1 MTVTARTAPKA
12 PPQAGT
18 GERAARAEPTTAP
31 APDPATDPAP
41 ARDAATAAPPAAD
54 PPASATTPATPP
66 HPDAPASAP
75 APAPAS
81 EPPADQGRPERATAP
96 GPAPSG
102 GPSADAAD
110 AGAAR
115 AGKADTATRAGADTA
130 ARTGTGA
137 GADRRRPGGTA
148 TRGGETI
155 RPTGGPGAPRRAP
168 DASGPAATAPDPP
181 PARPP
186 ATPPATAPPGTDPS
200 ASTGTG
206 PSTDAGTSAGT
217 STGTGTSAGTGTA
230 TGAAGAA
237 AAPGVETAS
246 DVETEG
252 GATPR
257 ERRSADARAL
267 TQVLFAELSGLEP
280 GTPEHARVRTALI
293 EANLPLVRYAA
304 ARFRS
309 RNEPIEDVIQVGT
322 IGLINAIDRFDP
334 HRGVQFP
341 TFAMPTVVGE
351 IKRYFRD
358 NVRTVHVPR
367 RLHELWVQVSG
378 ATEDLTVLHGRS
390 PTTAEIAARLGIGE
404 DEVLACIE
412 AGRSYH
418 ATSLEAAQEGD
429 GLPGLLDRL
438 GYEDPALAG
447 VEHRDLVRHL
457 LVQLPEREQRIL
469 LLRYYSN
476 LTQSQISAELGV
488 SQMHVSRLLSR
499 SFARLRSAN
508 RIEP

>member
-1 MTVTARTAPKA
+1 MSARTVPEAPFQETPA
-12 PPQAGT
+12 QTLGPDAGT
-18 GERAARAEPTTAP
+18 ANATPGRP
-31 APDPATDPAP
+31 APDPEPGPGPGPGLGHDAGAP
-41 ARDAATAAPPAAD
+41 TGPGSQESAADASDASEAAD
-54 PPASATTPATPP
+54 PD
-66 HPDAPASAP
+66 HPRS
-75 APAPAS
+75 
-81 EPPADQGRPERATAP
+81 
-96 GPAPSG
+96 
-102 GPSADAAD
+102 
-110 AGAAR
+110 
-115 AGKADTATRAGADTA
+115 
-130 ARTGTGA
+130 
-137 GADRRRPGGTA
+137 
-148 TRGGETI
+148 RG
-155 RPTGGPGAPRRAP
+155 
-168 DASGPAATAPDPP
+168 
-181 PARPP
+181 
-186 ATPPATAPPGTDPS
+186 
-200 ASTGTG
+200 
-206 PSTDAGTSAGT
+206 
-217 STGTGTSAGTGTA
+217 
-230 TGAAGAA
+230 
-237 AAPGVETAS
+237 
-246 DVETEG
+246 
-252 GATPR
+252 
-257 ERRSADARAL
+257 ADARAL
-267 TQVLFAELSGLEP
+267 TQVLFKEFVTLEP
-280 GTPEHARVRTALI
+280 GTPEHARVRAALI

-309 RNEPIEDVIQVGT
+309 RNEPMEDVIQVGT

-334 HRGVQFP
+334 DRGVQFP

-367 RLHELWVQVSG
+367 RLHELWVQVNG
-378 ATEDLTVLHGRS
+378 ASEDLTVLHGRT
-390 PTTAEIAARLGIGE
+390 PTTAEIAERLRIPE

-508 RIEP
+508 RIEA

>member
-1 MTVTARTAPKA
+1 MKGGRTVSARTVPEAPLQEA
-12 PPQAGT
+12 PPQRDQPPAGAT
-18 GERAARAEPTTAP
+18 ARPLGPDADPGGPELLDDPGRGSGPGAGPAGPASTAVK
-31 APDPATDPAP
+31 T
-41 ARDAATAAPPAAD
+41 AATKAAAPPAAG
-54 PPASATTPATPP
+54 TT
-66 HPDAPASAP
+66 
-75 APAPAS
+75 
-81 EPPADQGRPERATAP
+81 G
-96 GPAPSG
+96 
-102 GPSADAAD
+102 
-110 AGAAR
+110 
-115 AGKADTATRAGADTA
+115 
-130 ARTGTGA
+130 
-137 GADRRRPGGTA
+137 
-148 TRGGETI
+148 
-155 RPTGGPGAPRRAP
+155 
-168 DASGPAATAPDPP
+168 
-181 PARPP
+181 
-186 ATPPATAPPGTDPS
+186 
-200 ASTGTG
+200 
-206 PSTDAGTSAGT
+206 DAGTDTDPDTDTDDAGT
-217 STGTGTSAGTGTA
+217 
-230 TGAAGAA
+230 
-237 AAPGVETAS
+237 
-246 DVETEG
+246 DH
-252 GATPR
+252 PR
-257 ERRSADARAL
+257 SRGADARAL
-267 TQVLFAELSGLEP
+267 TQVLFKEFVTLET
-280 GTPEHARVRTALI
+280 GTPEHARVRAALI

-309 RNEPIEDVIQVGT
+309 RNEPMEDVIQVGT

-334 HRGVQFP
+334 DRGVQFP

-367 RLHELWVQVSG
+367 RLHELWVQVNG
-378 ATEDLTVLHGRS
+378 ASEDLTVLHGRT
-390 PTTAEIAARLGIGE
+390 PTTAEIAERLRIPE

-508 RIEP
+508 RIEA

>member
-1 MTVTARTAPKA
+1 MPASTAPQVPPQTAQTGQAVQTAPTARTAQTVQSPQQVQQPQTVQQA
-12 PPQAGT
+12 VQQAVQVQPQAVQT
-18 GERAARAEPTTAP
+18 IETET
-31 APDPATDPAP
+31 PDDTVTP
-41 ARDAATAAPPAAD
+41 AR
-54 PPASATTPATPP
+54 
-66 HPDAPASAP
+66 
-75 APAPAS
+75 
-81 EPPADQGRPERATAP
+81 
-96 GPAPSG
+96 
-102 GPSADAAD
+102 
-110 AGAAR
+110 
-115 AGKADTATRAGADTA
+115 TRGADT
-130 ARTGTGA
+130 
-137 GADRRRPGGTA
+137 
-148 TRGGETI
+148 
-155 RPTGGPGAPRRAP
+155 
-168 DASGPAATAPDPP
+168 
-181 PARPP
+181 
-186 ATPPATAPPGTDPS
+186 
-200 ASTGTG
+200 
-206 PSTDAGTSAGT
+206 
-217 STGTGTSAGTGTA
+217 
-230 TGAAGAA
+230 
-237 AAPGVETAS
+237 
-246 DVETEG
+246 
-252 GATPR
+252 
-257 ERRSADARAL
+257 RAL
-267 TQVLFAELSGLEP
+267 TQVLFGQLKGLEP
-280 GTPEHARVRTALI
+280 GTAEHGRVRTALI

-309 RNEPIEDVIQVGT
+309 RNEPMEDVVQVGT

-334 HRGVQFP
+334 ERGVQFP

-367 RLHELWVQVSG
+367 RLHELWVQVTG
-378 ATEDLTVLHGRS
+378 ATEDLTTAHGRS
-390 PTTAEIAARLGIGE
+390 PTTAEIAERLKISE

-488 SQMHVSRLLSR
+488 SQMHVSRLLAR

-508 RIEP
+508 RIEA

>member
-1 MTVTARTAPKA
+1 MTVSARTVPEAPHQRDNPGTA
-12 PPQAGT
+12 AGPA
-18 GERAARAEPTTAP
+18 GPRAA
-31 APDPATDPAP
+31 DSPATGPGGTPAG
-41 ARDAATAAPPAAD
+41 
-54 PPASATTPATPP
+54 SGTPATP
-66 HPDAPASAP
+66 A
-75 APAPAS
+75 
-81 EPPADQGRPERATAP
+81 
-96 GPAPSG
+96 
-102 GPSADAAD
+102 
-110 AGAAR
+110 
-115 AGKADTATRAGADTA
+115 
-130 ARTGTGA
+130 
-137 GADRRRPGGTA
+137 
-148 TRGGETI
+148 
-155 RPTGGPGAPRRAP
+155 AP
-168 DASGPAATAPDPP
+168 DATPDPGP
-181 PARPP
+181 DPEAQS
-186 ATPPATAPPGTDPS
+186 APRT
-200 ASTGTG
+200 
-206 PSTDAGTSAGT
+206 
-217 STGTGTSAGTGTA
+217 
-230 TGAAGAA
+230 
-237 AAPGVETAS
+237 
-246 DVETEG
+246 
-252 GATPR
+252 R
-257 ERRSADARAL
+257 ESRGADARAL
-267 TQVLFAELSGLEP
+267 TQVLFKEISALEP
-280 GTPEHARVRTALI
+280 GTPEHARVRAALI

-309 RNEPIEDVIQVGT
+309 RNEPMEDVVQVGT

-334 HRGVQFP
+334 DRGVQFP

-367 RLHELWVQVSG
+367 RLHELWVQVNG
-378 ATEDLTVLHGRS
+378 ASEDLTVLHGRS
-390 PTTAEIAARLGIGE
+390 PTTAEIAERLKIGE

-508 RIEP
+508 RIDA